1 MVLGSLVGA
10 LILGELRHQQNLN
23 DPTSTYGHLPIGV
36 YQIIT
41 FFLCGFTLHRSTC
54 SSTSDSYTLPSML
67 ISFPSGSF

>member
-10 LILGELRHQQNLN
+10 LILGELRYQQKFN
-23 DPTSTYGHLPIGV
+23 DPTSTYGHLPIRV

-41 FFLCGFTLHRSTC
+41 FFLRGFALNRSTC

>member
-10 LILGELRHQQNLN
+10 LILGELRYQQQFN
-23 DPTSTYGHLPIGV
+23 DPNSTYGHLPIGV

-41 FFLCGFTLHRSTC
+41 FFLRGLTLNPSTC